1 MLAIPNPVRLFYQ
14 QFTRSIA
21 GLILLGVIALPLP
34 GCGEHEGGGPIISS
48 LSTPTD
54 TPSAE
59 GSTSTS
65 DDFADTDS
73 PAEENPTTDLTS
85 MESDTAPDE
94 TEYLDALGPA
104 PDTEGEEDPAVSVTS
119 TPTGFTAQLTWDAS
133 TDPNVQG
140 YFIHYGKQS
149 PGEYGSCSYEQSQRV
164 GAPPATLTDLEPN
177 TVYFVAISAFG
188 EAESEAET
196 ACSNEV
202 LVVTSSVQG

>member
-1 MLAIPNPVRLFYQ
+1 MLATPNPVSLFYQ

-34 GCGEHEGGGPIISS
+34 GCGENEGGGPMISS

-54 TPSAE
+54 PPSAE
-59 GSTSTS
+59 ESTSTS
-65 DDFADTDS
+65 DIADTDS

-85 MESDTAPDE
+85 TENDTATDE
-94 TEYLDALGPA
+94 AEYLDALGPA
-104 PDTEGEEDPAVSVTS
+104 PDTEGEEDPTVSVAS

-202 LVVTSSVQG
+202 VVTTPSAQG

>member
-1 MLAIPNPVRLFYQ
+1 MLATPNSVCLFYQ
-14 QFTRSIA
+14 QFTRSVA

-34 GCGEHEGGGPIISS
+34 GCGENEGGGPLISS

-65 DDFADTDS
+65 DDVADTDS

-85 MESDTAPDE
+85 TESDTAMDE
-94 TEYLDALGPA
+94 AEYWDALSLV
-104 PDTEGEEDPAVSVTS
+104 PDTEGEEDPEVSVTS
-119 TPTGFTAQLTWDAS
+119 APTGFTAQLTWDAS

-149 PGEYGSCSYEQSQRV
+149 PGEYGSCSYEHSQRV
-164 GAPPATLTDLEPN
+164 GAPPATITDLEPN

-188 EAESEAET
+188 EAET

-202 LVVTSSVQG
+202 LVTTSSAQG

>member
-1 MLAIPNPVRLFYQ
+1 MRENANPVAFLYQ
-14 QFTRSIA
+14 QLSRSIA
-21 GLILLGVIALPLP
+21 GLIFLSVIALPLF

-48 LSTPTD
+48 LSTPTN
-54 TPSAE
+54 TPSTE
-59 GSTSTS
+59 GSKPTS
-65 DDFADTDS
+65 DFTDTDL
-73 PAEENPTTDLTS
+73 PAEENQTTDLTS
-85 MESDTAPDE
+85 TESDSATDE
-94 TEYLDALGPA
+94 SEYLDALGPV
-104 PDTEGEEDPAVSVTS
+104 PDTEGEEDPTVSVTP

-164 GAPPATLTDLEPN
+164 GAPPATITDLEPN

-188 EAESEAET
+188 ESESEAET

-202 LVVTSSVQG
+202 LVVTSSAQG